1 MSSNK
6 EEINKL
12 GVFVFEEEAYPVSLV
27 ASLQGTKLKVPA
39 LERKEAKLLRQ
50 FQHTDKEAC
59 WLKAEPVRGR
69 DPSRWRRDL
78 AGNVVCKKLRGCK
91 GPFCMDFDH
100 IIPLSKGGESSLE
113 NCQVIYSFS
122 MEFSTQH
129 STDDKVLQTTANRH
143 KGDRL
148 VESSPNMKK
157 FYKEIS
163 DKRVLP
169 LQRHLD
175 IVEFYVYGDVIRHGR
190 RYRGLPLP
198 TFDSFCPV
206 M

>member
-1 MSSNK
+1 
-6 EEINKL
+6 
-12 GVFVFEEEAYPVSLV
+12 
-27 ASLQGTKLKVPA
+27 
-39 LERKEAKLLRQ
+39 
-50 FQHTDKEAC
+50 
-59 WLKAEPVRGR
+59 
-69 DPSRWRRDL
+69 
-78 AGNVVCKKLRGCK
+78 
-91 GPFCMDFDH
+91 MDFDH

-175 IVEFYVYGDVIRHGR
+175 IVEFYVYGGSFSPTRNEQQLNSLQDVIRHGR